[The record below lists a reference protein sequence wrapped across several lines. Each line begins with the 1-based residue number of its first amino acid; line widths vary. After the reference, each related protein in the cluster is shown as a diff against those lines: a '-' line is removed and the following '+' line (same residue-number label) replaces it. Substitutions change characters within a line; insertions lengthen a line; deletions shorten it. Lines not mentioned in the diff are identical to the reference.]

1 MKMTFQTLQKD
12 KNNRDEKLNEG
23 LKKALRSI
31 WLRGLVSNQ
40 RPSAYTLPTIFIME
54 WTILSTCIG

>member
-1 MKMTFQTLQKD
+1 MTFQTLQND

-31 WLRGLVSNQ
+31 WLRGLDSNQ
-40 RPSAYTLPTIFIME
+40 RPYA
-54 WTILSTCIG
+54 

>member
-1 MKMTFQTLQKD
+1 MKMTFQTLQND

-40 RPSAYTLPTIFIME
+40 RPSAYT
-54 WTILSTCIG
+54 